1 MPLRSKEE
9 GQKWIPTPPCPLF
22 IFLAGKFSVLSHV
35 VFVSCTIELL
45 LIWPLFSCSTLFPSA
60 CKNVSAE
67 ETRKLMFV
75 V

>member
-1 MPLRSKEE
+1 
-9 GQKWIPTPPCPLF
+9 
-22 IFLAGKFSVLSHV
+22 
-35 VFVSCTIELL
+35 